1 MRQVYCKSGHRHY
14 EDEICPDCSGEL
26 AEVSRKTKETPG
38 NTEVFETEGA
48 FDPLIQEA
56 RDFWTLRIGRES
68 AEELCPEC
76 DPIPGEV

>member
-14 EDEICPDCSGEL
+14 EDEVCPQCETTCDVVPVWENPDKH
-26 AEVSRKTKETPG
+26 AETAISVT
-38 NTEVFETEGA
+38 GA
-48 FDPLIQEA
+48 YDPLVQEA
-56 RDFWTLRIGRES
+56 RDFWTLRIGREA